1 MITLNTKAVLMNT
14 SEYPIEIPLSKQKL
28 ILLLISSLAFVAI
41 GIWFVSKPE
50 SFKNGLLGNPT
61 IVLSIG
67 ILSIVVF
74 GLAAF
79 MMAKK
84 LKDNVP
90 GLIIDKTGITDNSTG
105 VPAGHIPW
113 SDIQEIKT
121 NKVFTQKFITI
132 IVNKPEAYINRQT
145 TGAAKKGAEANH
157 KITGSPVNIPSS
169 TLKYN
174 FDELEV
180 LLKSEL
186 AKHKTA

>member
-1 MITLNTKAVLMNT
+1 MKN

-28 ILLLISSLAFVAI
+28 MLLLISAIAFVGI
-41 GIWFVSKPE
+41 GIWFVAKPE

-79 MMAKK
+79 VMAKK
-84 LKDNVP
+84 LTDNAP

-113 SDIQEIKT
+113 SDIKEIKT
-121 NKVFTQKFITI
+121 NKVFNQKFLVIMVT
-132 IVNKPEAYINRQT
+132 KPEEYINRQAS
-145 TGAAKKGAEANH
+145 GAAKKGVEANH

-169 TLKYN
+169 TLKYD
-174 FDELEV
+174 FDELESLV
-180 LLKSEL
+180 KAEFE
-186 AKHKTA
+186 KNKGK

>member
-1 MITLNTKAVLMNT
+1 MKTT
-14 SEYPIEIPLSKQKL
+14 EYPIEIPLSKQKL
-28 ILLLISSLAFVAI
+28 ILLLLSAIAFVAI
-41 GIWFVSKPE
+41 GIWFVAKPE

-79 MMAKK
+79 VMAKK
-84 LKDNVP
+84 LADNAP

-113 SDIQEIKT
+113 SDIKEIKT
-121 NKVFTQKFITI
+121 SKVFSQKFLVIM
-132 IVNKPEAYINRQT
+132 VSKPEDYINRQGST
-145 TGAAKKGAEANH
+145 AAKKGVEANY
-157 KITGSPVNIPSS
+157 KISGSPVNIPSS

-180 LLKSEL
+180 LLKAEF
-186 AKHKTA
+186 AKNKGK

>member
-1 MITLNTKAVLMNT
+1 MKPG
-14 SEYPIEIPLSKQKL
+14 EYPIEIPLSKQKL
-28 ILLLISSLAFVAI
+28 VLLLISAIAFVAI

-50 SFKNGLLGNPT
+50 SFRNGILGNPT

-79 MMAKK
+79 VMAKK
-84 LKDNVP
+84 LKDNAP

-113 SDIQEIKT
+113 SDIKEIKT
-121 NKVFTQKFITI
+121 NKVFNQKFLVIM
-132 IVNKPEAYINRQT
+132 VNKPETYINRQ
-145 TGAAKKGAEANH
+145 GNDAAKKGVQANY
-157 KITGSPVNIPSS
+157 KISGSPVNIPAS

-174 FDELEV
+174 FDELESLV
-180 LLKSEL
+180 KAEFK
-186 AKHKTA
+186 KHKTA